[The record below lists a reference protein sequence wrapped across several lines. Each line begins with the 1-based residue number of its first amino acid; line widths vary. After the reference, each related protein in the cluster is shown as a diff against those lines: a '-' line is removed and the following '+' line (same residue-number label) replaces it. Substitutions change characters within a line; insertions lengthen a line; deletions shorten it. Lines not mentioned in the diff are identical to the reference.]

1 MSRRNVGVDATVT
14 TSEQMTRNAGYALA
28 TQVTEETFSKAIVVE
43 IISSPNDIID
53 LFDDEEEEDGGKNP
67 FKGKI
72 VNELKAKRAPRG
84 SLLVKEL
91 QDKNTDKML
100 CVYPMLQSHV
110 MLPIAVGEQV
120 WLYQSGEDY
129 YWLGRVPGSN
139 VTEDVN
145 FTHLDRDFETP
156 DKLESNAKDK
166 SEKSKGLL
174 KRIIARFNNGA
185 GGETTGNTNAPD
197 GFDVK
202 SVKENAMMT
211 KSKTEAI
218 PRFTPRPGDL
228 ALQGSNNTLITLT
241 TDRGWSKSDEDFS
254 VSNAH
259 NEVLEGTGSID
270 IVAGRGQ
277 EADSSTEMIPSDEEK
292 EGTEPTRTGFRR
304 IVDEDGG
311 IENNKLSKQ
320 NRETINF
327 AEGDPDFFTD
337 SSRVYVSMHSKIDK
351 RLSLSESIPVLA
363 LEKNPEDK
371 EAAAVAIKSNEIRVV
386 ARHDGSIRIVKE
398 KEQEEVGSSIIML
411 PDGSIHITGEKIFLG
426 KTVTEAK
433 REQDEVKGPYEPGM
447 MQPYIRFSVMKEYL
461 EELHGAFDSFCDTLS
476 THLCPMNSPS
486 PQINAAQAKLKGDL
500 TKAKQKID
508 LLQSTR
514 IFGE

>member
-14 TSEQMTRNAGYALA
+14 TAEDMARNVGYAVA
-28 TQVTEETFSKAIVVE
+28 TQVTEETFSKAIVAE

-53 LFDDEEEEDGGKNP
+53 LFDDEEDDDGGKNP

-72 VNELKAKRAPRG
+72 SNELKAKRAPRG

-91 QDKNTDKML
+91 RDTNTDKVL
-100 CVYPMLQSHV
+100 CVYPMLQSHI

-120 WLYQSGEDY
+120 WLYKSGEDY

-145 FTHLDRDFETP
+145 FTHVDRDFETP
-156 DKLESNAKDK
+156 DKPEGNAKDK
-166 SEKSKGLL
+166 SEKKDGLL

-197 GFDVK
+197 GYDVK
-202 SVKENAMMT
+202 SVKENAIMT
-211 KSKTEAI
+211 KSKTEAV

-228 ALQGSNNTLITLT
+228 ALQGSNNTLIALT
-241 TDRGWSKSDEDFS
+241 TDRGWSKLDEDFS

-259 NEVLEGTGSID
+259 QEVPEGTGSID

-277 EADSSTEMIPSDEEK
+277 ESDPSKEMVPSDEDN

-304 IVDEDGG
+304 IVDEEGG

-320 NRETINF
+320 NNETINF

-337 SSRVYVSMHSKIDK
+337 SSRIYVSMHSQIDK
-351 RLSLSESIPVLA
+351 RLALSESIPTLA
-363 LEKNPEDK
+363 LEENPEDK
-371 EAAAVAIKSNEIRVV
+371 EAPAIAIKSNEIRVV

-398 KEQEEVGSSIIML
+398 KQEGETGSSIIML
-411 PDGSIHITGEKIFLG
+411 PDGSIHVTGEKIFLG
-426 KTVTEAK
+426 KTVPEAK
-433 REQDEVKGPYEPGM
+433 RESDEVQGPYEPGQ

-461 EELHGAFDSFCDTLS
+461 EDVHKAFDSFCDTLS
-476 THLCPMNSPS
+476 GHTCPMNSPS
-486 PQINAAQAKLKGDL
+486 PQIITAQTQLKGDL
-500 TKAKQKID
+500 TKAKEKID